1 MKLQGLEPQ
10 RVLRYFEEICSIP
23 HGSEN
28 MKSIADYCVEF
39 AKSHSLEYKRDLAD
53 NVIIYKKASFGYENA
68 EPIILQG
75 HLDMVCQQTED
86 RNIDFLAD
94 GLDIYTDGDFVK
106 AHGTTLGAD
115 NGIAV
120 AMVLAILESNEY
132 KHPRI
137 EAVFTADE
145 EIGMV
150 GATKLDMSL
159 LTAKKMINIDSE
171 AESAVTVSCAGGSDF
186 EVELPVSRVNKQ
198 GTEVTVVL
206 KGLKGGHSG
215 IEIDKGRV
223 NANLLAGRFLNHMA
237 SCTDFD
243 IISVDGGD
251 KGNAIPRI
259 CKIRLCVDDSDE
271 FVQEANEYLE
281 IIKNEISE
289 REKDFMS
296 IVTAGQKAEFSVFA
310 DEIKNA
316 VIYALTCV
324 PNGIIEMSASISA
337 LVETSL
343 NLGILVTDSEKLVTD
358 SEKIIMLFTLRSNKK
373 SAHTALE
380 NKLKAFFSVLPCHIK
395 TSGHYP
401 PWEFKENSVLQKLY
415 IDTYREFTGVEPKVE
430 AIHAGLECGIF
441 YSAIDGLDCISI
453 GPDLFDVHTV
463 NEKMSISSTKRIFNV
478 LIALLEKCL

>member
-10 RVLRYFEEICSIP
+10 RVLKYFEEICSIP

-28 MKSIADYCVEF
+28 MKNIADYCVEF
-39 AKSHSLEYKRDLAD
+39 AKSHSLEYRRDLAD

-68 EPIILQG
+68 EPIVLQG

-86 RNIDFLAD
+86 RNIDFLTE
-94 GLDIYTDGDFVK
+94 GLDIYADGDFVK

-132 KHPRI
+132 RHPRI
-137 EAVFTADE
+137 EAVFTTDE

-171 AESAVTVSCAGGSDF
+171 TESAVTVSCAGGSDF
-186 EVELPVSRVNKQ
+186 EVKLPVSRVNKH

-237 SCTDFD
+237 SCTDFY

-251 KGNAIPRI
+251 KGNAIPSI
-259 CKIRLCVDDSDE
+259 CKMRLCVDDSDK
-271 FVQEANEYLE
+271 FVQEAKEYTE

-289 REKDFMS
+289 REKDFSS
-296 IVTAGQKAEFSVFA
+296 IVTTGEKAEFSVFT
-310 DEIKNA
+310 DELKNA

-324 PNGIIEMSASISA
+324 PNGIIEMSASISG

-343 NLGILVTDSEKLVTD
+343 NLGIFATNSEEIT
-358 SEKIIMLFTLRSNKK
+358 ILFTLRSNKK

-380 NKLKAFFSVLPCHIK
+380 DKLKAFFSLLPCHIE

-401 PWEFKENSVLQKLY
+401 PWEFKENSALQKLY
-415 IDTYREFTGVEPKVE
+415 IDTYKEFTGVEPKVE

-463 NEKMSISSTKRIFNV
+463 NEKMSISSTERIFNV
-478 LIALLEKCL
+478 LIAMLEKCL

>member
-1 MKLQGLEPQ
+1 MKLHGLEPN
-10 RVLRYFEEICSIP
+10 RVLKYFEEICSIP

-28 MKSIADYCVEF
+28 MKEIADYCESF
-39 AKSHSLEYKRDLAD
+39 AKSHSLEFKRDEAN
-53 NVIIYKKASFGYENA
+53 NVIIYKKASVGYENA
-68 EPIILQG
+68 DPIILQG

-86 RNIDFLAD
+86 RSIDFLTD
-94 GLDIYTDGDFVK
+94 GLDIYADGDFVK

-120 AMVLAILESNEY
+120 AMVLAILENDKY

-137 EAVFTADE
+137 EAVFTTDE
-145 EIGMV
+145 EIGMI
-150 GATKLDMSL
+150 GASKLDMSL

-171 AESAVTVSCAGGSDF
+171 TESAVTVSCAGGSDF
-186 EVELPVSRVNKQ
+186 EVKFPVSRVNKF

-206 KGLKGGHSG
+206 KGLQGGHSG

-237 SCTDFD
+237 GCADFG
-243 IISVDGGD
+243 IITMDGGD
-251 KGNAIPRI
+251 KGNAIPSV
-259 CKIRLCVDDSDE
+259 CKIQLCVDDADK
-271 FVQEANEYLE
+271 FVQEAKEYLE

-289 REKDFMS
+289 REKDFTS
-296 IVTAGQKAEFSVFA
+296 IITAGEKSEFSVFT
-310 DEIKNA
+310 DDLKKA
-316 VIYALTCV
+316 VIYTLTCV
-324 PNGIIEMSASISA
+324 PNGVIEMSARIKG

-343 NLGILVTDSEKLVTD
+343 NLGIFATGSKDIT
-358 SEKIIMLFTLRSNKK
+358 MLFTLRSNKK

-380 NKLKAFFSVLPCHIK
+380 DKLKAFFSVLPCHIK

-401 PWEFKENSVLQKLY
+401 PWEFNENSALQQLY
-415 IDTYREFTGVEPKVE
+415 IDTYKEFTGVEPKVE

-463 NEKMSISSTKRIFNV
+463 NEKMSISSTERIFNV
-478 LIALLEKCL
+478 LISLLEKCL